1 MEPFDL
7 RIEIRDKV
15 GIEIIR
21 KGWKKR
27 KERKKVNIIKKS
39 VIKNRVIQEKLE
51 TEIKK

>member
-1 MEPFDL
+1 MEPLDL
-7 RIEIRDKV
+7 RIEIRDEV
-15 GIEIIR
+15 RIEIIR

-27 KERKKVNIIKKS
+27 KERKKINIIKKS